1 MLKMFFLVAN
11 PVTSWFNNQIHRF
24 LLWLDQSV
32 YWFAAQCYQLF
43 MKLSTAQIF
52 TDDFFSSFAKRIYAI
67 LGVFMLFYLVYALLN
82 AIVDPDKLTNDKGA
96 GKIAVNLIISLTLL
110 GLLPNIFDL
119 AYRMQNFV
127 LSSNLLGA
135 VILGSDVVDV
145 SDSESVKENNES
157 LIRFGDYASF
167 TVLNS
172 FLNPENVNPTL
183 DNGYNWY
190 GVKEEILED
199 GNWKN
204 LTLLSDAVSNGT
216 SIDGENVVVT
226 YRPLVSTAAGIFLI
240 YILLSFTLDL
250 GVRVVK
256 FAFYELLAPIPIVL
270 RIIPSKKGTF
280 DKWLKQTLSV
290 YFEVFVRVGLMY
302 IAIYFINA
310 ITKNNTLMEMWT
322 ESTSGKLALAIII
335 MGVFAF
341 AKQAPK
347 IISDVLGIETGGL
360 KLGIGDKLKAGG
372 FFGAGALAG
381 IGLAKSGFGHIGG
394 AISGAAG
401 GLYGSLVNGAGLA
414 GLGYGAANGWKN
426 KGLQFNNQRK
436 KFYTEAM
443 HGKGIAGW
451 FGGQAFGDKLLDEQ
465 RNAAKK
471 GYTQS
476 RKNNVSKFEASK
488 LYQNKYQE
496 YIDEQKLSQ
505 QNALRNTENLYN
517 KAKENFDNNKK
528 IIEDYRNNSEYQG
541 LMSTFEN
548 EAVQEA
554 NAKMNELVKQGHY
567 SATPEGRA
575 KYQSD
580 KDSMIKSL
588 QYAKATSELRKMKA
602 LGAISDDAQEYLK
615 AIDEFN
621 SYNNAYKDAENNLKI
636 AKGNV
641 NNVDT
646 DLAREKANEFFA
658 NSDNK
663 SFDPAVEQYQK
674 DLKYI
679 QDRSDEEYVKNQKK
693 TRDFQTQVAAYEEA
707 FKNYNKPGTDKG
719 PSKPNDKK

>member
-1 MLKMFFLVAN
+1 MFFLVAN

-135 VILGSDVVDV
+135 MILGSDVVDV

-183 DNGYNWY
+183 DDGYNWY
-190 GVKEEILED
+190 GIKKEILEE
-199 GNWKN
+199 GKWEN
-204 LTLLSDAVSNGT
+204 LTLLSNAVSNGI
-216 SIDGENVVVT
+216 SIGGENVVLT
-226 YRPLVSTAAGIFLI
+226 YRPIVSTAAGIFLI
-240 YILLSFTLDL
+240 YMLLSFTLDL

-256 FAFYELLAPIPIVL
+256 FAFYQLLAPIPIVL

-310 ITKNNTLMEMWT
+310 ITTNNTLMEMWT
-322 ESTSGKLALAIII
+322 KSTSGKLALAIII
-335 MGVFAF
+335 IGVFAF

-347 IISDVLGIETGGL
+347 IISDVLGIDTGGL

-372 FFGAGALAG
+372 FFGAGAMLGAGATGLVRNGIHGAGNVFNSGRLAANSFHNG
-381 IGLAKSGFGHIGG
+381 EFKNGFKNVGKAVLGVGAGIGSTIAGTTSAMYNAYGSGKKAGNFKDMAKAAGEGAKKSFDNRVKRANYIASNNGMLGSAKAKAIDTIGLAKEWATGTPLNNFLSRVKFKEDFYKEFDEYKTLYENPEYKAMDAQLNHLQALKAQGATVTEDGKDIGVAIDTMKAAMTNKRLA
-394 AISGAAG
+394 AISKNPDAAAYIAYNMAKFAKDNYQLYKSNDVDFDFNGQDINDFILKENKVYHQNGNEWTANELKKLYEDTDVDVVAGFKTSSGMKAQIGA
-401 GLYGSLVNGAGLA
+401 SK
-414 GLGYGAANGWKN
+414 AALKSA
-426 KGLQFNNQRK
+426 KQTPAYK
-436 KFYTEAM
+436 E
-443 HGKGIAGW
+443 
-451 FGGQAFGDKLLDEQ
+451 
-465 RNAAKK
+465 AAKK
-471 GYTQS
+471 EAA
-476 RKNNVSKFEASK
+476 KNK
-488 LYQNKYQE
+488 
-496 YIDEQKLSQ
+496 
-505 QNALRNTENLYN
+505 
-517 KAKENFDNNKK
+517 
-528 IIEDYRNNSEYQG
+528 
-541 LMSTFEN
+541 
-548 EAVQEA
+548 
-554 NAKMNELVKQGHY
+554 
-567 SATPEGRA
+567 
-575 KYQSD
+575 
-580 KDSMIKSL
+580 
-588 QYAKATSELRKMKA
+588 
-602 LGAISDDAQEYLK
+602 
-615 AIDEFN
+615 
-621 SYNNAYKDAENNLKI
+621 
-636 AKGNV
+636 
-641 NNVDT
+641 
-646 DLAREKANEFFA
+646 
-658 NSDNK
+658 
-663 SFDPAVEQYQK
+663 
-674 DLKYI
+674 
-679 QDRSDEEYVKNQKK
+679 
-693 TRDFQTQVAAYEEA
+693 
-707 FKNYNKPGTDKG
+707 
-719 PSKPNDKK
+719 

>member
-190 GVKEEILED
+190 GVKKEILEE
-199 GNWKN
+199 GKWKN
-204 LTLLSDAVSNGT
+204 LPLLSDAVSNGA
-216 SIDGENVVVT
+216 SIGGENIVLT
-226 YRPLVSTAAGIFLI
+226 YRPIVSTAAGIFLI
-240 YILLSFTLDL
+240 YMLLSFTLDL

-256 FAFYELLAPIPIVL
+256 FAFYQLLAPIPIVL

-310 ITKNNTLMEMWT
+310 ITTNNTLMEMWT

-335 MGVFAF
+335 IGVFAF

-347 IISDVLGIETGGL
+347 IISDVLGIDTGGL

-372 FFGAGALAG
+372 FFGAGAVLGAGATGLVRNGIHGAGNVFNSGRLAANSFRNGEFKNGFKNVGKAVFGVGAG
-381 IGLAKSGFGHIGG
+381 IGSTIAGTTSAMYNAYGSGKKAGNFKDMAKAAGEGAKKSFDNRVKRANYIATNNGMLGSAKAKAIDTFGVAKEWATGTPLNSFLSRVKFKEDFYKEFDEYKTLYENPEYNAMDAQLNHLQALKAQGATVTEDGTDIGTAIDTMKAAMTNKRLA
-394 AISGAAG
+394 AISKNPDAAAYIAYNMAKFAKDNYQLYNSDDVDFDFNGQDINDFILKGNKVYHQNGNEWNADELKRLYEDTDVDVTAGFRTSNSMKAQIGA
-401 GLYGSLVNGAGLA
+401 SK
-414 GLGYGAANGWKN
+414 AALKAA
-426 KGLQFNNQRK
+426 KQTPAYK
-436 KFYTEAM
+436 E
-443 HGKGIAGW
+443 
-451 FGGQAFGDKLLDEQ
+451 
-465 RNAAKK
+465 AAKK
-471 GYTQS
+471 
-476 RKNNVSKFEASK
+476 EA
-488 LYQNKYQE
+488 
-496 YIDEQKLSQ
+496 
-505 QNALRNTENLYN
+505 
-517 KAKENFDNNKK
+517 AKK
-528 IIEDYRNNSEYQG
+528 
-541 LMSTFEN
+541 
-548 EAVQEA
+548 
-554 NAKMNELVKQGHY
+554 
-567 SATPEGRA
+567 
-575 KYQSD
+575 
-580 KDSMIKSL
+580 
-588 QYAKATSELRKMKA
+588 
-602 LGAISDDAQEYLK
+602 
-615 AIDEFN
+615 
-621 SYNNAYKDAENNLKI
+621 
-636 AKGNV
+636 
-641 NNVDT
+641 
-646 DLAREKANEFFA
+646 
-658 NSDNK
+658 
-663 SFDPAVEQYQK
+663 
-674 DLKYI
+674 
-679 QDRSDEEYVKNQKK
+679 
-693 TRDFQTQVAAYEEA
+693 
-707 FKNYNKPGTDKG
+707 
-719 PSKPNDKK
+719 

>member
-1 MLKMFFLVAN
+1 MLKMFLIAAN

-381 IGLAKSGFGHIGG
+381 FGAVSGALSGALGG
-394 AISGAAG
+394 AWAAKWNG
-401 GLYGSLVNGAGLA
+401 VGIGAGLA
-414 GLGYGAANGWKN
+414 YGAANGWKN
-426 KGLQFNNQRK
+426 KGNQFNAQRK
-436 KFYTEAM
+436 SLYTGVLG
-443 HGKGIAGW
+443 GKGTPGI
-451 FGGQAFGDKLLDEQ
+451 FGGQARLDKWADST
-465 RNAAKK
+465 KK
-471 GYTQS
+471 GVKDS
-476 RKNNVSKFEASK
+476 RYKKASNYVANYKKSDNYNEKFQTIQAANDLKYNTALGEYNAKHPENVEK
-488 LYQNKYQE
+488 LNALNEEKNKY
-496 YIDEQKLSQ
+496 IS
-505 QNALRNTENLYN
+505 
-517 KAKENFDNNKK
+517 
-528 IIEDYRNNSEYQG
+528 DYRNNE
-541 LMSTFEN
+541 
-548 EAVQEA
+548 
-554 NAKMNELVKQGHY
+554 
-567 SATPEGRA
+567 
-575 KYQSD
+575 
-580 KDSMIKSL
+580 
-588 QYAKATSELRKMKA
+588 MKK
-602 LGAISDDAQEYLK
+602 LSQRM
-615 AIDEFN
+615 IDEKQAFDN
-621 SYNNAYKDAENNLKI
+621 SVATKRAEIYKNPNLTAKQVEEELGKLNNLKFSYSSELQKQI
-636 AKGNV
+636 DDINNQKINTLDFDRQISEIEKADQELNEKLSKAYNDALKD
-641 NNVDT
+641 NVDKNVIKEIGGK
-646 DLAREKANEFFA
+646 LADAQKYVNKHDDDKRIEEYKNDIKGKEQIASLQEALKNFSGQKFDA
-658 NSDNK
+658 NSGVD
-663 SFDPAVEQYQK
+663 
-674 DLKYI
+674 
-679 QDRSDEEYVKNQKK
+679 
-693 TRDFQTQVAAYEEA
+693 
-707 FKNYNKPGTDKG
+707 
-719 PSKPNDKK
+719 KPNDKK

>member
-135 VILGSDVVDV
+135 MILGSDVVDV

-183 DNGYNWY
+183 DDGYNWY
-190 GVKEEILED
+190 GIKKEILEE
-199 GNWKN
+199 GKWEN
-204 LTLLSDAVSNGT
+204 LTLLSNAVSNGI
-216 SIDGENVVVT
+216 SIGGENVVLT
-226 YRPLVSTAAGIFLI
+226 YRPIVSTAAGIFLI

-256 FAFYELLAPIPIVL
+256 FAFYQLLAPIPIVL

-310 ITKNNTLMEMWT
+310 ITTNNTLMEMWT

-335 MGVFAF
+335 IGVFAF

-347 IISDVLGIETGGL
+347 IISDVLGIDTGGL

-372 FFGAGALAG
+372 FFGAGAVLGAGATGLVRNGIHGAGNVFNSGRLAANSFRNGEFKNGFKNVGKAVFGVGAG
-381 IGLAKSGFGHIGG
+381 IGSTIAGATSGMYNAYGSGKKAANFKDMAKAAGEGAKKSFDNRVKRANYIATNNGMLGSAKAKAIDTFGVAKEWATGTPLNSFLSRVKFKEDFYKEFDEYKTLYENPEYNAMDAQLNHLQALKAQGATVTEDGTDIGTAIDTMKAAMTNKRLA
-394 AISGAAG
+394 AISKNPDAAAYIAYNMAKFAKDNYQLYNSDDVDFDFNGQDINDFILKGNKVYHQNGNEWNADELKRLYEDTDVDVTAGFRTSNSMKAQIGA
-401 GLYGSLVNGAGLA
+401 SK
-414 GLGYGAANGWKN
+414 AALKAA
-426 KGLQFNNQRK
+426 KQTPAYK
-436 KFYTEAM
+436 E
-443 HGKGIAGW
+443 
-451 FGGQAFGDKLLDEQ
+451 
-465 RNAAKK
+465 AAKK
-471 GYTQS
+471 
-476 RKNNVSKFEASK
+476 EA
-488 LYQNKYQE
+488 
-496 YIDEQKLSQ
+496 
-505 QNALRNTENLYN
+505 
-517 KAKENFDNNKK
+517 AKK
-528 IIEDYRNNSEYQG
+528 
-541 LMSTFEN
+541 
-548 EAVQEA
+548 
-554 NAKMNELVKQGHY
+554 
-567 SATPEGRA
+567 
-575 KYQSD
+575 
-580 KDSMIKSL
+580 
-588 QYAKATSELRKMKA
+588 
-602 LGAISDDAQEYLK
+602 
-615 AIDEFN
+615 
-621 SYNNAYKDAENNLKI
+621 
-636 AKGNV
+636 
-641 NNVDT
+641 
-646 DLAREKANEFFA
+646 
-658 NSDNK
+658 
-663 SFDPAVEQYQK
+663 
-674 DLKYI
+674 
-679 QDRSDEEYVKNQKK
+679 
-693 TRDFQTQVAAYEEA
+693 
-707 FKNYNKPGTDKG
+707 
-719 PSKPNDKK
+719 

>member
-190 GVKEEILED
+190 GVKEEILEE
-199 GNWKN
+199 GKWKN
-204 LTLLSDAVSNGT
+204 LTLLSDAVSNGA
-216 SIDGENVVVT
+216 SIGGENIVLT
-226 YRPLVSTAAGIFLI
+226 YRPIVSTAAGIFLI
-240 YILLSFTLDL
+240 YMLLSFTLDL

-256 FAFYELLAPIPIVL
+256 FAFYQLLAPIPIVL

-310 ITKNNTLMEMWT
+310 ITTNNTLMEMWT

-335 MGVFAF
+335 IGVFAF

-347 IISDVLGIETGGL
+347 IISDVLGIDTGGL

-372 FFGAGALAG
+372 FFGAGAVLGAGATGLVRNGIHGAGNVFNSGRLAANSFRNGEFKNGFKNVGKAVFGVGAG
-381 IGLAKSGFGHIGG
+381 IGSTIAGTTSAMYNAYGSGKKAGNFKDMAKAAGEGAKKSFDNRVKRANYIATNNGMLGSAKAKAIDTFGVAKEWATGTPLNSFLSRVKFKEDFYKEFDEYKTLYENPEYNAMDAQLNHLQALKAQGATVTEDGTDIGTAIDTMKAAMTNKRLA
-394 AISGAAG
+394 AISKNPDAAAYIAYNMAKFAKDNYQLYNSDDVDFDFNGQDINDFILKGNKVYHQNGNEWNADELKRLYEDTDVDVTAGFRTSNSMKAQIGA
-401 GLYGSLVNGAGLA
+401 SK
-414 GLGYGAANGWKN
+414 AALKAA
-426 KGLQFNNQRK
+426 KQTPAYK
-436 KFYTEAM
+436 E
-443 HGKGIAGW
+443 
-451 FGGQAFGDKLLDEQ
+451 
-465 RNAAKK
+465 AAKK
-471 GYTQS
+471 
-476 RKNNVSKFEASK
+476 EA
-488 LYQNKYQE
+488 
-496 YIDEQKLSQ
+496 
-505 QNALRNTENLYN
+505 
-517 KAKENFDNNKK
+517 AKK
-528 IIEDYRNNSEYQG
+528 
-541 LMSTFEN
+541 
-548 EAVQEA
+548 
-554 NAKMNELVKQGHY
+554 
-567 SATPEGRA
+567 
-575 KYQSD
+575 
-580 KDSMIKSL
+580 
-588 QYAKATSELRKMKA
+588 
-602 LGAISDDAQEYLK
+602 
-615 AIDEFN
+615 
-621 SYNNAYKDAENNLKI
+621 
-636 AKGNV
+636 
-641 NNVDT
+641 
-646 DLAREKANEFFA
+646 
-658 NSDNK
+658 
-663 SFDPAVEQYQK
+663 
-674 DLKYI
+674 
-679 QDRSDEEYVKNQKK
+679 
-693 TRDFQTQVAAYEEA
+693 
-707 FKNYNKPGTDKG
+707 
-719 PSKPNDKK
+719 

>member
-52 TDDFFSSFAKRIYAI
+52 TDDFFSNFAKRIYAI

-190 GVKEEILED
+190 GVKEEILEE
-199 GNWKN
+199 GKWKN
-204 LTLLSDAVSNGT
+204 LTLLSDAVSNGA
-216 SIDGENVVVT
+216 SIDGANVVVT

-256 FAFYELLAPIPIVL
+256 FAFYQLLAPIPIVL

-310 ITKNNTLMEMWT
+310 ITTNNTLMEMWT
-322 ESTSGKLALAIII
+322 ESASGKLALAIII
-335 MGVFAF
+335 IGVFAF

-347 IISDVLGIETGGL
+347 IISDILGIDTGGL

-372 FFGAGALAG
+372 FFGAGAVLGAGATGLVRNGIHGAGNVFNSGRLAANSFRNGEIKNGFKNVGKAFLGAGVG
-381 IGLAKSGFGHIGG
+381 IGSTIAGTTSAMYNAYGSGKKAGNFKDMQKAAGEGAKKSFDNRVKRANYIATNNGMLRSAKAKAIDTFGVAKEWATGTPLNSFLSRVKFKEDFYKEFDEYKTLYENPEYNAMDAQLNHLQALKAQGATVTEDGTDIGTAIDTMKAAMTNKRLA
-394 AISGAAG
+394 AISKNPDAAAYIAYNMAKFAKDNYQLYNSDDVDFDFNGQDINDFVLKGNKVYHQNGNEWNADELKRLYEDTDVDVTAGFRTSNSMKAQIGA
-401 GLYGSLVNGAGLA
+401 SK
-414 GLGYGAANGWKN
+414 AALKAA
-426 KGLQFNNQRK
+426 KQTPAYK
-436 KFYTEAM
+436 E
-443 HGKGIAGW
+443 
-451 FGGQAFGDKLLDEQ
+451 
-465 RNAAKK
+465 AAKK
-471 GYTQS
+471 
-476 RKNNVSKFEASK
+476 EA
-488 LYQNKYQE
+488 
-496 YIDEQKLSQ
+496 
-505 QNALRNTENLYN
+505 
-517 KAKENFDNNKK
+517 AKK
-528 IIEDYRNNSEYQG
+528 
-541 LMSTFEN
+541 
-548 EAVQEA
+548 
-554 NAKMNELVKQGHY
+554 
-567 SATPEGRA
+567 
-575 KYQSD
+575 
-580 KDSMIKSL
+580 
-588 QYAKATSELRKMKA
+588 
-602 LGAISDDAQEYLK
+602 
-615 AIDEFN
+615 
-621 SYNNAYKDAENNLKI
+621 
-636 AKGNV
+636 
-641 NNVDT
+641 
-646 DLAREKANEFFA
+646 
-658 NSDNK
+658 
-663 SFDPAVEQYQK
+663 
-674 DLKYI
+674 
-679 QDRSDEEYVKNQKK
+679 
-693 TRDFQTQVAAYEEA
+693 
-707 FKNYNKPGTDKG
+707 
-719 PSKPNDKK
+719 

>member
-135 VILGSDVVDV
+135 MILGSDVVDV

-183 DNGYNWY
+183 DDGYNWY
-190 GVKEEILED
+190 GIKKEILEE
-199 GNWKN
+199 GKWEN
-204 LTLLSDAVSNGT
+204 LTLLSNAVSNGI
-216 SIDGENVVVT
+216 SIDGENVVLT
-226 YRPLVSTAAGIFLI
+226 YRPIVSTAAGIFLI

-250 GVRVVK
+250 GIRVVK

-310 ITKNNTLMEMWT
+310 ITTNNTLMEMWT
-322 ESTSGKLALAIII
+322 KSTSGKLALAIII
-335 MGVFAF
+335 IGVFAF

-347 IISDVLGIETGGL
+347 IISDVLGIDTGGL

-372 FFGAGALAG
+372 FFGAGAMLGAGATGLVRNGIHGAGNVFNSGRLAANSFRNGEFKNGFKNVGKAVFGVGAG
-381 IGLAKSGFGHIGG
+381 IGSTIAGATSGMYNAYGSGKKAANFKDMAKAAGEGAKKSFDNRVKRANYIATNNGMLGSAKAKAIDTFGVAKEWATGTPLNSFLSRVKFKEDFYKEFDEYKTLYENPEYNAMDAQLNHLQALKAQGATVTEDGTDIGTAIDTMKAAMTNKRLA
-394 AISGAAG
+394 AISKNPDAAAYIAYNMAKFAKDNYQLYNSDDVDFDFNGQDINDFILKGNKVYHQNGNEWNADELKRLYEDTDVDVTAGFRTSNSMKAQIGA
-401 GLYGSLVNGAGLA
+401 SK
-414 GLGYGAANGWKN
+414 AALKAA
-426 KGLQFNNQRK
+426 KQTPAYK
-436 KFYTEAM
+436 E
-443 HGKGIAGW
+443 
-451 FGGQAFGDKLLDEQ
+451 
-465 RNAAKK
+465 AAKK
-471 GYTQS
+471 
-476 RKNNVSKFEASK
+476 EA
-488 LYQNKYQE
+488 
-496 YIDEQKLSQ
+496 
-505 QNALRNTENLYN
+505 
-517 KAKENFDNNKK
+517 AKK
-528 IIEDYRNNSEYQG
+528 
-541 LMSTFEN
+541 
-548 EAVQEA
+548 
-554 NAKMNELVKQGHY
+554 
-567 SATPEGRA
+567 
-575 KYQSD
+575 
-580 KDSMIKSL
+580 
-588 QYAKATSELRKMKA
+588 
-602 LGAISDDAQEYLK
+602 
-615 AIDEFN
+615 
-621 SYNNAYKDAENNLKI
+621 
-636 AKGNV
+636 
-641 NNVDT
+641 
-646 DLAREKANEFFA
+646 
-658 NSDNK
+658 
-663 SFDPAVEQYQK
+663 
-674 DLKYI
+674 
-679 QDRSDEEYVKNQKK
+679 
-693 TRDFQTQVAAYEEA
+693 
-707 FKNYNKPGTDKG
+707 
-719 PSKPNDKK
+719 

>member
-1 MLKMFFLVAN
+1 MFLIAAN

-52 TDDFFSSFAKRIYAI
+52 TDDFFSNFAKRIYAI

-157 LIRFGDYASF
+157 LIRFGDYVSF

-190 GVKEEILED
+190 GVQEEILED
-199 GNWKN
+199 GKWEN
-204 LTLLSDAVSNGT
+204 LTLLSNAVSNGT
-216 SIDGENVVVT
+216 SIDVANVVVT

-256 FAFYELLAPIPIVL
+256 FAFYQLLAPIPIVL

-310 ITKNNTLMEMWT
+310 ITTNNTLMEMWT
-322 ESTSGKLALAIII
+322 KSASGKLALAIII
-335 MGVFAF
+335 IGVFAF

-347 IISDVLGIETGGL
+347 IISDILGIDTGGL

-372 FFGAGALAG
+372 FFGAGAVLGAGATGLVRNGIHGAGNVFNSGRLAANSFRNGEIKNGFKNVGKAFLGAGVG
-381 IGLAKSGFGHIGG
+381 IGSTIAGTTSAMYNAYGSGKKAGNFKDMQKAAGEGAKKSFDNRVKRANYIATNNGMLRSAKAKAIDTFGVAKEWATGTPLNSFLSRVKFKEDFYKEFDEYKTLYENPEYNAMDAQLNHLQALKAQGATVTEDGTDIGTAIDTMKAAMTNKRLA
-394 AISGAAG
+394 AISKNPDAAAYIAYNMAKFAKDNYQLYNSDDVDFDFNGQDINDFVLKGNKVYHQNGNEWNADELKRLYEDTDVDVTAGFRTSNSMKAQIGA
-401 GLYGSLVNGAGLA
+401 SK
-414 GLGYGAANGWKN
+414 AALKAA
-426 KGLQFNNQRK
+426 KQTPAYK
-436 KFYTEAM
+436 E
-443 HGKGIAGW
+443 
-451 FGGQAFGDKLLDEQ
+451 
-465 RNAAKK
+465 AAKK
-471 GYTQS
+471 
-476 RKNNVSKFEASK
+476 EA
-488 LYQNKYQE
+488 
-496 YIDEQKLSQ
+496 
-505 QNALRNTENLYN
+505 
-517 KAKENFDNNKK
+517 AKK
-528 IIEDYRNNSEYQG
+528 
-541 LMSTFEN
+541 
-548 EAVQEA
+548 
-554 NAKMNELVKQGHY
+554 
-567 SATPEGRA
+567 
-575 KYQSD
+575 
-580 KDSMIKSL
+580 
-588 QYAKATSELRKMKA
+588 
-602 LGAISDDAQEYLK
+602 
-615 AIDEFN
+615 
-621 SYNNAYKDAENNLKI
+621 
-636 AKGNV
+636 
-641 NNVDT
+641 
-646 DLAREKANEFFA
+646 
-658 NSDNK
+658 
-663 SFDPAVEQYQK
+663 
-674 DLKYI
+674 
-679 QDRSDEEYVKNQKK
+679 
-693 TRDFQTQVAAYEEA
+693 
-707 FKNYNKPGTDKG
+707 
-719 PSKPNDKK
+719 

>member
-119 AYRMQNFV
+119 AYRLQNFV

-190 GVKEEILED
+190 GVKKEILKE
-199 GNWKN
+199 GKWKN
-204 LTLLSDAVSNGT
+204 LPLLSDAVSNGA
-216 SIDGENVVVT
+216 SIGGENVVLT
-226 YRPLVSTAAGIFLI
+226 YRPIVSTAAGIFLI

-256 FAFYELLAPIPIVL
+256 FAFYQLLAPIPIVL

-310 ITKNNTLMEMWT
+310 ITSNSVVISDWIENGGAQ
-322 ESTSGKLALAIII
+322 GKLALAIII

-347 IISDVLGIETGGL
+347 IISDVLGIDTGGI
-360 KLGIGDKLKAGG
+360 KLGLGEKLKAGG
-372 FFGAGALAG
+372 FFGAGAAVGSL
-381 IGLAKSGFGHIGG
+381 ITSGFNPFAAVRGWKAGNKDGNFQQIGRE
-394 AISGAAG
+394 AILRRKVLQARAEGSTWIGRRVNDVRGYFGYDTTVDSSDRIIERNKYNGLTYNGQPVTKELLETNKGRLKAEYDPIEAKRSSTQTILDKLKTAVERDSYSKKDAAG
-401 GLYGSLVNGAGLA
+401 QVIAQRVSGAGLA
-414 GLGYGAANGWKN
+414 YGDITGKNYSELKKRIDELNDAYRPDAANYTTTKTDAAGRNYKELNKEAYQADFKLHQETMSKYYAKLNDVKDAMMNDLYQGILKN
-426 KGLQFNNQRK
+426 TPGHVNDADVFNAIELSKQNHDSLSADLEMLKRTRN
-436 KFYTEAM
+436 TERDAANELNRE
-443 HGKGIAGW
+443 IARIEAVEK
-451 FGGQAFGDKLLDEQ
+451 QAEANV
-465 RNAAKK
+465 NAAKREH
-471 GYTQS
+471 Y
-476 RKNNVSKFEASK
+476 
-488 LYQNKYQE
+488 YQ
-496 YIDEQKLSQ
+496 SQ
-505 QNALRNTENLYN
+505 QAD
-517 KAKENFDNNKK
+517 K
-528 IIEDYRNNSEYQG
+528 NS
-541 LMSTFEN
+541 
-548 EAVQEA
+548 
-554 NAKMNELVKQGHY
+554 
-567 SATPEGRA
+567 
-575 KYQSD
+575 
-580 KDSMIKSL
+580 
-588 QYAKATSELRKMKA
+588 
-602 LGAISDDAQEYLK
+602 
-615 AIDEFN
+615 
-621 SYNNAYKDAENNLKI
+621 
-636 AKGNV
+636 
-641 NNVDT
+641 
-646 DLAREKANEFFA
+646 
-658 NSDNK
+658 
-663 SFDPAVEQYQK
+663 
-674 DLKYI
+674 
-679 QDRSDEEYVKNQKK
+679 RSK
-693 TRDFQTQVAAYEEA
+693 
-707 FKNYNKPGTDKG
+707 
-719 PSKPNDKK
+719 

>member
-190 GVKEEILED
+190 GVKKEILEE
-199 GNWKN
+199 GKWKN
-204 LTLLSDAVSNGT
+204 LPLLSDAVSNGA
-216 SIDGENVVVT
+216 SIGGENIVLT
-226 YRPLVSTAAGIFLI
+226 YRPIVSTAAGIFLI

-256 FAFYELLAPIPIVL
+256 FAFYQLLAPIPIVL
-270 RIIPSKKGTF
+270 RIIPSKKGIF

-310 ITKNNTLMEMWT
+310 ITTNNTLMEMWT
-322 ESTSGKLALAIII
+322 ESTSGKLALTIII

-341 AKQAPK
+341 AKNAPD
-347 IISDVLGIETGGL
+347 IISDVFGIKTGGL
-360 KLGIGDKLKAGG
+360 KLGIGDRLKAGG

-381 IGLAKSGFGHIGG
+381 IGLAKSGLGHVGG

-401 GLYGSLVNGAGLA
+401 GAWAARVNHGDIVSGLA
-414 GLGYGAANGWKN
+414 YGATNGWKS
-426 KGLQFNNQRK
+426 KGMQFNSQRSK
-436 KFYTEAM
+436 YYGDIM
-443 HGKGIAGW
+443 HGTGRAGW
-451 FGGQAFGDKLLDEQ
+451 FGGQAFTDKLNDDN
-465 RNAAKK
+465 RTNAEKK
-471 GYTQS
+471 YTQTVE
-476 RKNNVSKFEASK
+476 RKADKFRESD
-488 LYQNKYQE
+488 LYQNYAKNIIRKAQDNYDALKTNLDSKNSFRENYQKSSE
-496 YIDEQKLSQ
+496 YKGIMSRFENESKDEARKKIMEDFRNGAYNNLNAIERRTRMAEDEKKLTESLQHAKTYAELKRLVNMGASSADAMRYISNVESLNTDNQTVKSAYDELELLKKDRTIEGSALAQAEEFFTDSANKNLSEDVKQFQKDLDYVAQ
-505 QNALRNTENLYN
+505 RNTEADVK
-517 KAKENFDNNKK
+517 KAKKTKEF
-528 IIEDYRNNSEYQG
+528 Q
-541 LMSTFEN
+541 
-548 EAVQEA
+548 VQA
-554 NAKMNELVKQGHY
+554 
-567 SATPEGRA
+567 
-575 KYQSD
+575 
-580 KDSMIKSL
+580 
-588 QYAKATSELRKMKA
+588 
-602 LGAISDDAQEYLK
+602 
-615 AIDEFN
+615 
-621 SYNNAYKDAENNLKI
+621 
-636 AKGNV
+636 
-641 NNVDT
+641 
-646 DLAREKANEFFA
+646 
-658 NSDNK
+658 
-663 SFDPAVEQYQK
+663 
-674 DLKYI
+674 
-679 QDRSDEEYVKNQKK
+679 
-693 TRDFQTQVAAYEEA
+693 AAYEA
-707 FKNYNKPGTDKG
+707 ALKNINNPNSSKGTAKPG
-719 PSKPNDKK
+719 DKK

>member
-1 MLKMFFLVAN
+1 MFLIAAN

-381 IGLAKSGFGHIGG
+381 FGAVSGALSGALGG
-394 AISGAAG
+394 AWAAKWNG
-401 GLYGSLVNGAGLA
+401 VGIGAGLA
-414 GLGYGAANGWKN
+414 YGAANGWKN
-426 KGLQFNNQRK
+426 KGNQFNAQRK
-436 KFYTEAM
+436 SLYTGVLG
-443 HGKGIAGW
+443 GKGTPGI
-451 FGGQAFGDKLLDEQ
+451 FGGQARLDKWADST
-465 RNAAKK
+465 KK
-471 GYTQS
+471 GVKDS
-476 RKNNVSKFEASK
+476 RYKKASNYVANYKKSDNYNEKFQTIQAANNLKYNTALGEYNAKHPENVEK
-488 LYQNKYQE
+488 LNALNEEKNKY
-496 YIDEQKLSQ
+496 IS
-505 QNALRNTENLYN
+505 
-517 KAKENFDNNKK
+517 
-528 IIEDYRNNSEYQG
+528 DYRNNE
-541 LMSTFEN
+541 
-548 EAVQEA
+548 
-554 NAKMNELVKQGHY
+554 
-567 SATPEGRA
+567 
-575 KYQSD
+575 
-580 KDSMIKSL
+580 
-588 QYAKATSELRKMKA
+588 MKK
-602 LGAISDDAQEYLK
+602 LSQRM
-615 AIDEFN
+615 IDEKQAFDN
-621 SYNNAYKDAENNLKI
+621 SVATKRAEIYKNPNLTAKQVEEELGKLNNLKFSYSSELQKQI
-636 AKGNV
+636 DDINNQKINTLDFDRQISEIEKADQELNEKLSKAYNDALKD
-641 NNVDT
+641 NVDKNVIKEIGGK
-646 DLAREKANEFFA
+646 LADAQKYVNKHDDDKRIEEYKNDIKGKEQIASLQEALKNFSGQKFDA
-658 NSDNK
+658 NSGVD
-663 SFDPAVEQYQK
+663 
-674 DLKYI
+674 
-679 QDRSDEEYVKNQKK
+679 
-693 TRDFQTQVAAYEEA
+693 
-707 FKNYNKPGTDKG
+707 
-719 PSKPNDKK
+719 KPNGKK

>member
-190 GVKEEILED
+190 GVKKEILEE
-199 GNWKN
+199 GKWKN
-204 LTLLSDAVSNGT
+204 LPLLSDAVSNGA
-216 SIDGENVVVT
+216 SISGENVVLT

-256 FAFYELLAPIPIVL
+256 FAFYQLLAPIPIVL

-310 ITKNNTLMEMWT
+310 ITTNNTLMEMWT

-335 MGVFAF
+335 IGVFAF

-347 IISDVLGIETGGL
+347 IISDVLGIDTGGL

-372 FFGAGALAG
+372 FFGAGAVLGAGATGLVRNGIHGAGNVFNSGRLAANSFRNGEFKNGFKNVGKAVFGVGAG
-381 IGLAKSGFGHIGG
+381 IGSTIAGATSGMYNAYGSAKKAGSFKDMTKAAGEGAKKSFDNRVKRANYIATNNGILGSAKAKAIDTFGVAKEWATGTPLNSFLSRVKFKEDFYKEFDEYKTLYENPEYNAMDAQLNHLQALKAQGATVTEDGTDIGTAIDTMKAAMTNKRLA
-394 AISGAAG
+394 AISKNPDAAAYIAYNMAKFAKDNYQLYNSDDVDFDFNGQDINDFILKGNKVYHQNGNEWNADELKRLYEDTDVDVTAGFRTSNSMKAQIGA
-401 GLYGSLVNGAGLA
+401 SK
-414 GLGYGAANGWKN
+414 AALKAA
-426 KGLQFNNQRK
+426 KQTPAYK
-436 KFYTEAM
+436 E
-443 HGKGIAGW
+443 
-451 FGGQAFGDKLLDEQ
+451 
-465 RNAAKK
+465 AAKK
-471 GYTQS
+471 
-476 RKNNVSKFEASK
+476 EA
-488 LYQNKYQE
+488 
-496 YIDEQKLSQ
+496 
-505 QNALRNTENLYN
+505 
-517 KAKENFDNNKK
+517 AKK
-528 IIEDYRNNSEYQG
+528 
-541 LMSTFEN
+541 
-548 EAVQEA
+548 
-554 NAKMNELVKQGHY
+554 
-567 SATPEGRA
+567 
-575 KYQSD
+575 
-580 KDSMIKSL
+580 
-588 QYAKATSELRKMKA
+588 
-602 LGAISDDAQEYLK
+602 
-615 AIDEFN
+615 
-621 SYNNAYKDAENNLKI
+621 
-636 AKGNV
+636 
-641 NNVDT
+641 
-646 DLAREKANEFFA
+646 
-658 NSDNK
+658 
-663 SFDPAVEQYQK
+663 
-674 DLKYI
+674 
-679 QDRSDEEYVKNQKK
+679 
-693 TRDFQTQVAAYEEA
+693 
-707 FKNYNKPGTDKG
+707 
-719 PSKPNDKK
+719 

>member
-1 MLKMFFLVAN
+1 MLKMFLIAAN

-381 IGLAKSGFGHIGG
+381 FGAVSGALGG
-394 AISGAAG
+394 AWAAKWNG
-401 GLYGSLVNGAGLA
+401 VGIGAGLA
-414 GLGYGAANGWKN
+414 YGAANGWKN
-426 KGLQFNNQRK
+426 KGNQFNAQRK
-436 KFYTEAM
+436 SLYTGVLG
-443 HGKGIAGW
+443 GKGTPGI
-451 FGGQAFGDKLLDEQ
+451 FGGQARLDKWADST
-465 RNAAKK
+465 KK
-471 GYTQS
+471 GVKDS
-476 RKNNVSKFEASK
+476 RYKKASNYVANYKKSDNYNEKFQTIQAANNLKYNTALGEYNAKHPENVEK
-488 LYQNKYQE
+488 LNALNEEKNKY
-496 YIDEQKLSQ
+496 IS
-505 QNALRNTENLYN
+505 
-517 KAKENFDNNKK
+517 
-528 IIEDYRNNSEYQG
+528 DYRNNE
-541 LMSTFEN
+541 
-548 EAVQEA
+548 
-554 NAKMNELVKQGHY
+554 
-567 SATPEGRA
+567 
-575 KYQSD
+575 
-580 KDSMIKSL
+580 
-588 QYAKATSELRKMKA
+588 MKK
-602 LGAISDDAQEYLK
+602 LSQRM
-615 AIDEFN
+615 IDEKQAFDN
-621 SYNNAYKDAENNLKI
+621 SVATKRAEIYKNPNLTAKQVEEELGKLNNLKFSYSSELQKQI
-636 AKGNV
+636 DDINNQKINTLDFDRQISEIEKADQELNEKLSKAYNDALKD
-641 NNVDT
+641 NVDKKVIKEIGGK
-646 DLAREKANEFFA
+646 LADAQKYVNKHDDDKRIEEYKNDIKGKEQIASLQEALKNFSGQKFDA
-658 NSDNK
+658 NSGVD
-663 SFDPAVEQYQK
+663 
-674 DLKYI
+674 
-679 QDRSDEEYVKNQKK
+679 
-693 TRDFQTQVAAYEEA
+693 
-707 FKNYNKPGTDKG
+707 
-719 PSKPNDKK
+719 KPNDKK

>member
-135 VILGSDVVDV
+135 MILGSDVVDV

-183 DNGYNWY
+183 DDGYNWY
-190 GVKEEILED
+190 GIKKEILEE
-199 GNWKN
+199 GKWEN
-204 LTLLSDAVSNGT
+204 LTLLSNAVSNGI
-216 SIDGENVVVT
+216 SIGGENVVLT
-226 YRPLVSTAAGIFLI
+226 YRPIVSTAAGIFLI
-240 YILLSFTLDL
+240 YMLLSFTLDL

-310 ITKNNTLMEMWT
+310 ITTNNTLMEMWT
-322 ESTSGKLALAIII
+322 KSTSGKLALAIII
-335 MGVFAF
+335 IGVFAF

-347 IISDVLGIETGGL
+347 IISDVLGIDTGGL

-372 FFGAGALAG
+372 FFGAGAMLGAGATGLVRNGIHGAGNVFNSGRLAFSNLKNREFKSSLKNAGKALLGVGTG
-381 IGLAKSGFGHIGG
+381 IGSTIAGATSGMYNAYGSAKKAGSFKDMTKAAGEGAKKSFDNRVKRANYIATNNGILGSAKAKAIDTFGVAKEWATGTPLNSFLSRVKFKEDFYKEFDEYKTLYENPEYNAMDAQLNHLQALKAQGATVTEDGTDIGTAIDTMKAAMTNKRLA
-394 AISGAAG
+394 AISKNPDAAAYIAYNMAKFAKDNYQLYNSDDVDFDFNGQDINDFILKGNKVYHQNGNEWNADELKRLYEDTDVDVTAGFRTSNSMKAQIGA
-401 GLYGSLVNGAGLA
+401 SK
-414 GLGYGAANGWKN
+414 AALKAA
-426 KGLQFNNQRK
+426 KQTPAYK
-436 KFYTEAM
+436 E
-443 HGKGIAGW
+443 
-451 FGGQAFGDKLLDEQ
+451 
-465 RNAAKK
+465 AAKK
-471 GYTQS
+471 
-476 RKNNVSKFEASK
+476 EA
-488 LYQNKYQE
+488 
-496 YIDEQKLSQ
+496 
-505 QNALRNTENLYN
+505 
-517 KAKENFDNNKK
+517 AKK
-528 IIEDYRNNSEYQG
+528 
-541 LMSTFEN
+541 
-548 EAVQEA
+548 
-554 NAKMNELVKQGHY
+554 
-567 SATPEGRA
+567 
-575 KYQSD
+575 
-580 KDSMIKSL
+580 
-588 QYAKATSELRKMKA
+588 
-602 LGAISDDAQEYLK
+602 
-615 AIDEFN
+615 
-621 SYNNAYKDAENNLKI
+621 
-636 AKGNV
+636 
-641 NNVDT
+641 
-646 DLAREKANEFFA
+646 
-658 NSDNK
+658 
-663 SFDPAVEQYQK
+663 
-674 DLKYI
+674 
-679 QDRSDEEYVKNQKK
+679 
-693 TRDFQTQVAAYEEA
+693 
-707 FKNYNKPGTDKG
+707 
-719 PSKPNDKK
+719 

>member
-1 MLKMFFLVAN
+1 MLKMFLIAAN

-381 IGLAKSGFGHIGG
+381 FGAVSGALSGALGG
-394 AISGAAG
+394 AWAAKWNG
-401 GLYGSLVNGAGLA
+401 VGIGAGLA
-414 GLGYGAANGWKN
+414 YGAANGWKN
-426 KGLQFNNQRK
+426 KGNQFNAQRK
-436 KFYTEAM
+436 SLYTGVLG
-443 HGKGIAGW
+443 GKGTPGI
-451 FGGQAFGDKLLDEQ
+451 FGGQARLDKWADST
-465 RNAAKK
+465 KK
-471 GYTQS
+471 GVKDS
-476 RKNNVSKFEASK
+476 RYKKASNYVANYKKSDNYNEKFQTIQAANNLKYNTALGEYNAKHPENVEK
-488 LYQNKYQE
+488 LNALNEEKNKY
-496 YIDEQKLSQ
+496 IS
-505 QNALRNTENLYN
+505 
-517 KAKENFDNNKK
+517 
-528 IIEDYRNNSEYQG
+528 DYRNNE
-541 LMSTFEN
+541 
-548 EAVQEA
+548 
-554 NAKMNELVKQGHY
+554 
-567 SATPEGRA
+567 
-575 KYQSD
+575 
-580 KDSMIKSL
+580 
-588 QYAKATSELRKMKA
+588 MKK
-602 LGAISDDAQEYLK
+602 LSQRM
-615 AIDEFN
+615 IDEKQAFDN
-621 SYNNAYKDAENNLKI
+621 SVATKRAEIYKNPNLTAKQVEEELGKLNNLKFSYSSELQKQI
-636 AKGNV
+636 DDINNQKINTLDFDRQISEIEKADQELNEKLSKAYNDALKD
-641 NNVDT
+641 NVDKNVIKEIGGK
-646 DLAREKANEFFA
+646 LADAQKYVNKHDDDKRIEEYKNDIKGKEQIASLQEALKNFSGQKFDA
-658 NSDNK
+658 NSGVD
-663 SFDPAVEQYQK
+663 
-674 DLKYI
+674 
-679 QDRSDEEYVKNQKK
+679 
-693 TRDFQTQVAAYEEA
+693 
-707 FKNYNKPGTDKG
+707 
-719 PSKPNDKK
+719 KPNGKK

>member
-190 GVKEEILED
+190 GVKKEILEE
-199 GNWKN
+199 GKWKN
-204 LTLLSDAVSNGT
+204 LPLLSDAVSNGA
-216 SIDGENVVVT
+216 SIGGENVVLT
-226 YRPLVSTAAGIFLI
+226 YRPIVSTAAGIFLI

-256 FAFYELLAPIPIVL
+256 FAFYQLLAPIPIVL

-310 ITKNNTLMEMWT
+310 ITTNNTLMEMWT
-322 ESTSGKLALAIII
+322 KSTSGKLALAIII
-335 MGVFAF
+335 IGVFAF

-347 IISDVLGIETGGL
+347 IISDVLGIDTGGL

-372 FFGAGALAG
+372 FFGAGAVLGAGATGLVRNGIHGVGNVFNSGRLAANSFRNGEIKNGFKNVGKAVFGVGAG
-381 IGLAKSGFGHIGG
+381 IGSTIAGTTSAMYNAYGSGKKAGNFKDMQKAAGEGAKKSFDNRVKRANYIATNNGLRGSAKAKAIDTFGVAKEWATGTPLNSFLSRVKFKEDFYKEFDEYKTLYENPEYNAMDAQLNHLQALKAQGATVTEDGTDIGTAIDTMKAAMTNKRLA
-394 AISGAAG
+394 AISKNPDAAAYIAYNMAKFAKDNYQ
-401 GLYGSLVNGAGLA
+401 LYNSDDVDFDFNGQDINDFVLKGNKVYHQNGNEWNADELKRLYEDTDVDVPAGFRTSNSMKA
-414 GLGYGAANGWKN
+414 QIAASKAAL
-426 KGLQFNNQRK
+426 KSAKQTPAYK
-436 KFYTEAM
+436 E
-443 HGKGIAGW
+443 
-451 FGGQAFGDKLLDEQ
+451 
-465 RNAAKK
+465 AAKK
-471 GYTQS
+471 
-476 RKNNVSKFEASK
+476 EA
-488 LYQNKYQE
+488 
-496 YIDEQKLSQ
+496 
-505 QNALRNTENLYN
+505 
-517 KAKENFDNNKK
+517 AKK
-528 IIEDYRNNSEYQG
+528 
-541 LMSTFEN
+541 
-548 EAVQEA
+548 
-554 NAKMNELVKQGHY
+554 
-567 SATPEGRA
+567 
-575 KYQSD
+575 
-580 KDSMIKSL
+580 
-588 QYAKATSELRKMKA
+588 
-602 LGAISDDAQEYLK
+602 
-615 AIDEFN
+615 
-621 SYNNAYKDAENNLKI
+621 
-636 AKGNV
+636 
-641 NNVDT
+641 
-646 DLAREKANEFFA
+646 
-658 NSDNK
+658 
-663 SFDPAVEQYQK
+663 
-674 DLKYI
+674 
-679 QDRSDEEYVKNQKK
+679 
-693 TRDFQTQVAAYEEA
+693 
-707 FKNYNKPGTDKG
+707 
-719 PSKPNDKK
+719 

>member
-190 GVKEEILED
+190 GVKKEILEE
-199 GNWKN
+199 GKWKN
-204 LTLLSDAVSNGT
+204 LPLLSDAVSNGA

-381 IGLAKSGFGHIGG
+381 FGAVSGALGG
-394 AISGAAG
+394 AWAAKWNG
-401 GLYGSLVNGAGLA
+401 VGIGAGLA
-414 GLGYGAANGWKN
+414 YGAANGWKN
-426 KGLQFNNQRK
+426 KGNQFNAQRK
-436 KFYTEAM
+436 SLYTGVLG
-443 HGKGIAGW
+443 GKGTPGI
-451 FGGQAFGDKLLDEQ
+451 FGGQARLDKWADST
-465 RNAAKK
+465 KK
-471 GYTQS
+471 GVKDS
-476 RKNNVSKFEASK
+476 RYKKASNYVANYKKSDNYNEKFQTIQAANNLKYNTALGEYNAKHPENVEK
-488 LYQNKYQE
+488 LNALNEEKNKY
-496 YIDEQKLSQ
+496 IS
-505 QNALRNTENLYN
+505 
-517 KAKENFDNNKK
+517 
-528 IIEDYRNNSEYQG
+528 DYRNNE
-541 LMSTFEN
+541 
-548 EAVQEA
+548 
-554 NAKMNELVKQGHY
+554 
-567 SATPEGRA
+567 
-575 KYQSD
+575 
-580 KDSMIKSL
+580 
-588 QYAKATSELRKMKA
+588 MKK
-602 LGAISDDAQEYLK
+602 LSQRM
-615 AIDEFN
+615 IDEKQAFDN
-621 SYNNAYKDAENNLKI
+621 SVATKRAEIYKNPNLTAKQVEEELGKLNNLKFSYSSELQKQI
-636 AKGNV
+636 DDINNQKINTLDFDRQISEIEKADQELNEKLSKAYNDALKD
-641 NNVDT
+641 NVDKKVIKEIGGK
-646 DLAREKANEFFA
+646 LADAQKYVNKHDDDKRIEEYKNDIKGKEQIASLQEALKNFSGQKFDA
-658 NSDNK
+658 NSGVD
-663 SFDPAVEQYQK
+663 
-674 DLKYI
+674 
-679 QDRSDEEYVKNQKK
+679 
-693 TRDFQTQVAAYEEA
+693 
-707 FKNYNKPGTDKG
+707 
-719 PSKPNDKK
+719 KPNDKK

>member
-1 MLKMFFLVAN
+1 MLKMFLIAAN

-82 AIVDPDKLTNDKGA
+82 AIVDPDKLTNDKGV

-135 VILGSDVVDV
+135 VILGSDVVDI

-290 YFEVFVRVGLMY
+290 YFEVFVRVAIMY

-310 ITKNNTLMEMWT
+310 ITSNSVIVSDWLENGGAQ
-322 ESTSGKLALAIII
+322 GKLALAIII

-372 FFGAGALAG
+372 FFGAGAAV
-381 IGLAKSGFGHIGG
+381 
-394 AISGAAG
+394 
-401 GLYGSLVNGAGLA
+401 GSLVTSRFNPFAAVRGWKAGNKDGNFQQIGKEAILRRQVLKARAEGSTWFGRRVNDIRGYFGYDTTVDASDRMIERNKYNGLMYNGQPVTKELLETNKGRLKAEYDPIEAKRSSTQAILDKLKTAVERSSYAKKDAAGNIINQSVSGQGLDYGDVTGKNYSELKKRIDELNEAYQPDASNYTVTSTDAA
-414 GLGYGAANGWKN
+414 GRTYRSVDTAAYQAAFRQHQDIMAKYYDELDKTKNDIMNDLYTGILNNTPGHVNDSDVYNAIELSKQNHDVLSADLSSLKSTRNAERDAANDLNREITRIESVEK
-426 KGLQFNNQRK
+426 QA
-436 KFYTEAM
+436 EANV
-443 HGKGIAGW
+443 
-451 FGGQAFGDKLLDEQ
+451 
-465 RNAAKK
+465 NAAKLEH
-471 GYTQS
+471 Y
-476 RKNNVSKFEASK
+476 
-488 LYQNKYQE
+488 YQ
-496 YIDEQKLSQ
+496 SQ
-505 QNALRNTENLYN
+505 QAD
-517 KAKENFDNNKK
+517 K
-528 IIEDYRNNSEYQG
+528 NS
-541 LMSTFEN
+541 
-548 EAVQEA
+548 
-554 NAKMNELVKQGHY
+554 
-567 SATPEGRA
+567 
-575 KYQSD
+575 
-580 KDSMIKSL
+580 
-588 QYAKATSELRKMKA
+588 
-602 LGAISDDAQEYLK
+602 
-615 AIDEFN
+615 
-621 SYNNAYKDAENNLKI
+621 
-636 AKGNV
+636 
-641 NNVDT
+641 
-646 DLAREKANEFFA
+646 
-658 NSDNK
+658 
-663 SFDPAVEQYQK
+663 
-674 DLKYI
+674 
-679 QDRSDEEYVKNQKK
+679 RSK
-693 TRDFQTQVAAYEEA
+693 
-707 FKNYNKPGTDKG
+707 
-719 PSKPNDKK
+719 

>member
-1 MLKMFFLVAN
+1 MLKMFLIAAN

-32 YWFAAQCYQLF
+32 YWLAAQCYQLF

-372 FFGAGALAG
+372 FFGAGALLGAG
-381 IGLAKSGFGHIGG
+381 VTGFVRNGIHGAGNAFNSGRLALSNFHNKEFKNGFKNVGKAFLGAGVGISSTIAGATSGMYNAYGSAKKAGSFKDMTKAAGEGAQVSLNNREKRASYVAAHGGLSGTAASHLMG
-394 AISGAAG
+394 ALNGVQEWAGFTPDLSGLKRSQDLISGVSDSRKAVMDRAKFIRDTIENG
-401 GLYGSLVNGAGLA
+401 KRRVSFEYKDINGAKHGYSNLEIGYLRQYYEHLKSTGASAEDLRNMELLLKSAEKQANIDIINGLDEDGTTFKTSA
-414 GLGYGAANGWKN
+414 AYDGDLKAQLNKLATSINAANNELTQNVKN
-426 KGLQFNNQRK
+426 ETAKLDKAFDFLSDNPNADFANLATSGVNVYDELVESINKPMNEAKNSINQK
-436 KFYTEAM
+436 INTY
-443 HGKGIAGW
+443 
-451 FGGQAFGDKLLDEQ
+451 
-465 RNAAKK
+465 
-471 GYTQS
+471 Y
-476 RKNNVSKFEASK
+476 
-488 LYQNKYQE
+488 
-496 YIDEQKLSQ
+496 EQK
-505 QNALRNTENLYN
+505 
-517 KAKENFDNNKK
+517 
-528 IIEDYRNNSEYQG
+528 
-541 LMSTFEN
+541 
-548 EAVQEA
+548 
-554 NAKMNELVKQGHY
+554 
-567 SATPEGRA
+567 
-575 KYQSD
+575 
-580 KDSMIKSL
+580 
-588 QYAKATSELRKMKA
+588 
-602 LGAISDDAQEYLK
+602 
-615 AIDEFN
+615 
-621 SYNNAYKDAENNLKI
+621 
-636 AKGNV
+636 
-641 NNVDT
+641 
-646 DLAREKANEFFA
+646 
-658 NSDNK
+658 
-663 SFDPAVEQYQK
+663 
-674 DLKYI
+674 
-679 QDRSDEEYVKNQKK
+679 
-693 TRDFQTQVAAYEEA
+693 
-707 FKNYNKPGTDKG
+707 
-719 PSKPNDKK
+719 NDKK

>member
-190 GVKEEILED
+190 GVKEEILEE
-199 GNWKN
+199 GKWKN
-204 LTLLSDAVSNGT
+204 LTLLSDAVSNGA

-240 YILLSFTLDL
+240 YILLYFTLDL

-310 ITKNNTLMEMWT
+310 ITTNNTLMEMWT
-322 ESTSGKLALAIII
+322 KSTSGKLALAIII
-335 MGVFAF
+335 IGVFAF

-347 IISDVLGIETGGL
+347 IISDVLGIDTGGL

-372 FFGAGALAG
+372 FFGAGAVLGAGATGLVRNGIHGAGNVFNSGRLAANSFRNGEFKNGFKNVGKAVFGVGAG
-381 IGLAKSGFGHIGG
+381 IGSTIAGATSGMYNAYGSGKKAANFKDMAKAAGEGAKKSFDNRVKRANYIATNNGMLGSAKAKAIDTFGVAKEWATGTPLNSFLSRVKFKEDFYKEFDEYKTLYENPEYNAMDAQLNHLQALKAQGATVTEDGTAIGTAIDTMKAAMTNKRLA
-394 AISGAAG
+394 AISKNPDAAAYIAYNMAKFAKDNYQLYNSDDVDFDFNGQDINDFILKGNKVYHQNGNEWNADELKRLYEDTDVDVTAGFRTSNSMKAQIGA
-401 GLYGSLVNGAGLA
+401 SK
-414 GLGYGAANGWKN
+414 AALKAA
-426 KGLQFNNQRK
+426 KQTPAYK
-436 KFYTEAM
+436 E
-443 HGKGIAGW
+443 
-451 FGGQAFGDKLLDEQ
+451 
-465 RNAAKK
+465 AAKK
-471 GYTQS
+471 
-476 RKNNVSKFEASK
+476 EA
-488 LYQNKYQE
+488 
-496 YIDEQKLSQ
+496 
-505 QNALRNTENLYN
+505 
-517 KAKENFDNNKK
+517 AKK
-528 IIEDYRNNSEYQG
+528 
-541 LMSTFEN
+541 
-548 EAVQEA
+548 
-554 NAKMNELVKQGHY
+554 
-567 SATPEGRA
+567 
-575 KYQSD
+575 
-580 KDSMIKSL
+580 
-588 QYAKATSELRKMKA
+588 
-602 LGAISDDAQEYLK
+602 
-615 AIDEFN
+615 
-621 SYNNAYKDAENNLKI
+621 
-636 AKGNV
+636 
-641 NNVDT
+641 
-646 DLAREKANEFFA
+646 
-658 NSDNK
+658 
-663 SFDPAVEQYQK
+663 
-674 DLKYI
+674 
-679 QDRSDEEYVKNQKK
+679 
-693 TRDFQTQVAAYEEA
+693 
-707 FKNYNKPGTDKG
+707 
-719 PSKPNDKK
+719 

>member
-135 VILGSDVVDV
+135 MILGSDVVDV

-183 DNGYNWY
+183 DDGYNWY
-190 GVKEEILED
+190 GIKKEILEE
-199 GNWKN
+199 GKWEN
-204 LTLLSDAVSNGT
+204 LTLLSNAVSNGI
-216 SIDGENVVVT
+216 SIGGENVVLT
-226 YRPLVSTAAGIFLI
+226 YRPIVSTAAGIFLI
-240 YILLSFTLDL
+240 YMLLSFTLDL

-256 FAFYELLAPIPIVL
+256 FAFYQLLAPIPIVL

-310 ITKNNTLMEMWT
+310 ITTNNTLMEMWT
-322 ESTSGKLALAIII
+322 KSTSGKLALAIII
-335 MGVFAF
+335 IGVFAF

-347 IISDVLGIETGGL
+347 IISDVLGIDTGGL

-372 FFGAGALAG
+372 FFGAGAMLGAGATGLVRNGIHGAGNVFNSGRLAANSFHNGEFKNGFKNVGKAVLGVGAG
-381 IGLAKSGFGHIGG
+381 IGSTIAGTTSAMYNAYGSGKKAGNFKDMAKAAGEGAKKSFDNRVKRANYIATNNGILGSAKAKAIDTFGVAKEWATGTPLNSFLSRVKFKEDFYKEFDEYKTLYENPEYNAMDAQLNHLQALKAQGATVTEDGTDIGTAIDTMKAAMTNKRLA
-394 AISGAAG
+394 AISKNPDAAAYIAYNMAKFAKDNYQLYNSDDVDFDFNGQDINDFILKGNKVYHQNGNEWNADELKRLYEDTDVDVTAGFRTSNSMKAQIGA
-401 GLYGSLVNGAGLA
+401 SK
-414 GLGYGAANGWKN
+414 AALKAA
-426 KGLQFNNQRK
+426 KQTPAYK
-436 KFYTEAM
+436 E
-443 HGKGIAGW
+443 
-451 FGGQAFGDKLLDEQ
+451 
-465 RNAAKK
+465 AAKK
-471 GYTQS
+471 
-476 RKNNVSKFEASK
+476 EA
-488 LYQNKYQE
+488 
-496 YIDEQKLSQ
+496 
-505 QNALRNTENLYN
+505 
-517 KAKENFDNNKK
+517 AKK
-528 IIEDYRNNSEYQG
+528 
-541 LMSTFEN
+541 
-548 EAVQEA
+548 
-554 NAKMNELVKQGHY
+554 
-567 SATPEGRA
+567 
-575 KYQSD
+575 
-580 KDSMIKSL
+580 
-588 QYAKATSELRKMKA
+588 
-602 LGAISDDAQEYLK
+602 
-615 AIDEFN
+615 
-621 SYNNAYKDAENNLKI
+621 
-636 AKGNV
+636 
-641 NNVDT
+641 
-646 DLAREKANEFFA
+646 
-658 NSDNK
+658 
-663 SFDPAVEQYQK
+663 
-674 DLKYI
+674 
-679 QDRSDEEYVKNQKK
+679 
-693 TRDFQTQVAAYEEA
+693 
-707 FKNYNKPGTDKG
+707 
-719 PSKPNDKK
+719 

>member
-135 VILGSDVVDV
+135 MILGSDVVDV

-183 DNGYNWY
+183 DDGYNWY
-190 GVKEEILED
+190 GIKKEILEE
-199 GNWKN
+199 GKWEN
-204 LTLLSDAVSNGT
+204 LTLLSNAVSNGI
-216 SIDGENVVVT
+216 SIGGENVVLT

-240 YILLSFTLDL
+240 YMLLSFTLDL

-310 ITKNNTLMEMWT
+310 ITTNNTLMEMWT
-322 ESTSGKLALAIII
+322 KSTSGKLALAIII
-335 MGVFAF
+335 IGVFAF

-347 IISDVLGIETGGL
+347 IISDVLGIDTGGL

-372 FFGAGALAG
+372 FFGAGAVLGAGATGLVRNGIHGAGNVFNSGRLAANSFRNGEFKNGFKNVGKAVFGVGAG
-381 IGLAKSGFGHIGG
+381 IGSTIAGATSGMYNAYGSAKKAGSFKDMTKAAGEGAKKSFDNRVKRANYIATNNGILGSAKAKAIDTFGVAKEWATGTPLNSFLSRVKFKEDFYKEFDEYKTLYENPEYNAMDAQLNHLQALKAQGATVTEDGTDIGTAIDTMKAAMTNKRLA
-394 AISGAAG
+394 AISKNPDAAAYIAYNMAKFAKDNYQLYNSDDVDFDFNGQDINDFILKGNKVYHQNGNEWNADELKRLYEDTDVDVTAGFRTSNSMKAQIGA
-401 GLYGSLVNGAGLA
+401 SK
-414 GLGYGAANGWKN
+414 AALKAA
-426 KGLQFNNQRK
+426 KQTPAYK
-436 KFYTEAM
+436 E
-443 HGKGIAGW
+443 
-451 FGGQAFGDKLLDEQ
+451 
-465 RNAAKK
+465 AAKK
-471 GYTQS
+471 
-476 RKNNVSKFEASK
+476 EA
-488 LYQNKYQE
+488 
-496 YIDEQKLSQ
+496 
-505 QNALRNTENLYN
+505 
-517 KAKENFDNNKK
+517 AKK
-528 IIEDYRNNSEYQG
+528 
-541 LMSTFEN
+541 
-548 EAVQEA
+548 
-554 NAKMNELVKQGHY
+554 
-567 SATPEGRA
+567 
-575 KYQSD
+575 
-580 KDSMIKSL
+580 
-588 QYAKATSELRKMKA
+588 
-602 LGAISDDAQEYLK
+602 
-615 AIDEFN
+615 
-621 SYNNAYKDAENNLKI
+621 
-636 AKGNV
+636 
-641 NNVDT
+641 
-646 DLAREKANEFFA
+646 
-658 NSDNK
+658 
-663 SFDPAVEQYQK
+663 
-674 DLKYI
+674 
-679 QDRSDEEYVKNQKK
+679 
-693 TRDFQTQVAAYEEA
+693 
-707 FKNYNKPGTDKG
+707 
-719 PSKPNDKK
+719 

>member
-190 GVKEEILED
+190 GVKEEILEE
-199 GNWKN
+199 GKWKN
-204 LTLLSDAVSNGT
+204 LTLLSDAVSNGA

-290 YFEVFVRVGLMY
+290 YFEVFVRVALMY

-381 IGLAKSGFGHIGG
+381 FGAVSGALGG
-394 AISGAAG
+394 AWAAKWNG
-401 GLYGSLVNGAGLA
+401 VGIGAGLA
-414 GLGYGAANGWKN
+414 YGAANGWKN
-426 KGLQFNNQRK
+426 KGNQFNAQRK
-436 KFYTEAM
+436 SLYTGVLG
-443 HGKGIAGW
+443 GKGTPGI
-451 FGGQAFGDKLLDEQ
+451 FGGQARLDKWADST
-465 RNAAKK
+465 KK
-471 GYTQS
+471 GVKDS
-476 RKNNVSKFEASK
+476 RYKKASNYVANYKKSDNYNEKFQTIQAANNLKYNTALGEYNAKHPENVEK
-488 LYQNKYQE
+488 LNALNEEKNKY
-496 YIDEQKLSQ
+496 IS
-505 QNALRNTENLYN
+505 
-517 KAKENFDNNKK
+517 
-528 IIEDYRNNSEYQG
+528 DYRNNE
-541 LMSTFEN
+541 
-548 EAVQEA
+548 
-554 NAKMNELVKQGHY
+554 
-567 SATPEGRA
+567 
-575 KYQSD
+575 
-580 KDSMIKSL
+580 
-588 QYAKATSELRKMKA
+588 MKK
-602 LGAISDDAQEYLK
+602 LSQRM
-615 AIDEFN
+615 IDEKQAFDN
-621 SYNNAYKDAENNLKI
+621 SVATKRAEIYKNPNLTAKQVEEELGKLNNLKFSYSSELQKQI
-636 AKGNV
+636 DDINNQKINTLDFDRQISEIEKADQELNEKLSKAYNDALKD
-641 NNVDT
+641 NVDKKVIKEIGGK
-646 DLAREKANEFFA
+646 LADAQKYVNKHDDDKRIEEYKNDIKGKEQIASLQEALKNFSGQKFDA
-658 NSDNK
+658 NSGVD
-663 SFDPAVEQYQK
+663 
-674 DLKYI
+674 
-679 QDRSDEEYVKNQKK
+679 
-693 TRDFQTQVAAYEEA
+693 
-707 FKNYNKPGTDKG
+707 
-719 PSKPNDKK
+719 KPNDKK

>member
-135 VILGSDVVDV
+135 MILGSDVVDV

-183 DNGYNWY
+183 DDGYNWY
-190 GVKEEILED
+190 GIKKEILEE
-199 GNWKN
+199 GKWEN
-204 LTLLSDAVSNGT
+204 LTLLSNAVSNGI
-216 SIDGENVVVT
+216 SIGGENVVLT
-226 YRPLVSTAAGIFLI
+226 YRPIVSTAAGIFLI
-240 YILLSFTLDL
+240 YMLLSFTLDL

-256 FAFYELLAPIPIVL
+256 FAFYQLLAPIPIVL

-310 ITKNNTLMEMWT
+310 ITTNNTLMEMWT
-322 ESTSGKLALAIII
+322 KSTSGKLALAIII
-335 MGVFAF
+335 IGVFAF

-347 IISDVLGIETGGL
+347 IISDVLGIDTGGL

-372 FFGAGALAG
+372 FFGAGAMLGAGATGLVRNGIHGAGNVFNSGRLAANSFHNG
-381 IGLAKSGFGHIGG
+381 EFKNGFKNVGKAVLGVGAGIGSTIAGTTSAMYNAYGSGKKAGNFKDMAKAAGEGAKKSFDNRVKRANYIASNNGMLGSAKAKAIDTIGLAKEWATGTPLNNFLSRVKFKEDFYKEFDEYKTLYENPEYKAMDAQLNHLQALKAQGATVTEDGKDIGVAIDTMKAAMTNKRLA
-394 AISGAAG
+394 AISKNPDAAAYIAYNMAKFAKDNYQLYKSNDVDFDFNGQDINDFILKENKVYHQNGNEWTANELKKLYEDTDVDVVAGFKTSSGMKAQIGA
-401 GLYGSLVNGAGLA
+401 SK
-414 GLGYGAANGWKN
+414 AALKSA
-426 KGLQFNNQRK
+426 KQTPAYK
-436 KFYTEAM
+436 E
-443 HGKGIAGW
+443 
-451 FGGQAFGDKLLDEQ
+451 
-465 RNAAKK
+465 AAKK
-471 GYTQS
+471 EAA
-476 RKNNVSKFEASK
+476 KNK
-488 LYQNKYQE
+488 
-496 YIDEQKLSQ
+496 
-505 QNALRNTENLYN
+505 
-517 KAKENFDNNKK
+517 
-528 IIEDYRNNSEYQG
+528 
-541 LMSTFEN
+541 
-548 EAVQEA
+548 
-554 NAKMNELVKQGHY
+554 
-567 SATPEGRA
+567 
-575 KYQSD
+575 
-580 KDSMIKSL
+580 
-588 QYAKATSELRKMKA
+588 
-602 LGAISDDAQEYLK
+602 
-615 AIDEFN
+615 
-621 SYNNAYKDAENNLKI
+621 
-636 AKGNV
+636 
-641 NNVDT
+641 
-646 DLAREKANEFFA
+646 
-658 NSDNK
+658 
-663 SFDPAVEQYQK
+663 
-674 DLKYI
+674 
-679 QDRSDEEYVKNQKK
+679 
-693 TRDFQTQVAAYEEA
+693 
-707 FKNYNKPGTDKG
+707 
-719 PSKPNDKK
+719 

>member
-1 MLKMFFLVAN
+1 MLNIFLITAN
-11 PVTSWFNNQIHRF
+11 VFTSWFNNQIHRF
-24 LLWLDQSV
+24 LLWIDQSV
-32 YWFAAQCYQLF
+32 YWLAAQCYQLF

-82 AIVDPDKLTNDKGA
+82 AIVDPDKLTNDKGT

-145 SDSESVKENNES
+145 SDSESVKENDES

-190 GVKEEILED
+190 GVKEEILEE
-199 GNWKN
+199 GKWEN

-250 GVRVVK
+250 GIRVVK

-310 ITKNNTLMEMWT
+310 ITTNNTLMEMWT
-322 ESTSGKLALAIII
+322 ESASGKLALTIII

-347 IISDVLGIETGGL
+347 IISDVLGIDTGGL

-372 FFGAGALAG
+372 FFGAGAVLGAGATGLVRNGIHGAGNVFNSGRLAANSFRNGEFKNTFKNVGKAFLGAGVG
-381 IGLAKSGFGHIGG
+381 IGSTIAGTTSAMYNAYGSAKKAGNFKDMQKAAGEGAKKSFDNRVKRANYIATNNGLRGSVKAKAIDTFGVAKEWATGTPLNSFLSRVKFKEDFYKEFDEYKTLYENPEYNAMDAQLNHLQALKAQGAHETEDGTDIGTAIDTMKAAMTNKRLA
-394 AISGAAG
+394 AISKNPDAAAYIAYNMAKFAKDNYQLYNSDDVDFDFNGQDINDFVLKGNKVYHQNGNEWTADELKRLYEDTDVDVTAGFRTSNSMKAQIGA
-401 GLYGSLVNGAGLA
+401 SK
-414 GLGYGAANGWKN
+414 AALKSA
-426 KGLQFNNQRK
+426 KQTPAYK
-436 KFYTEAM
+436 E
-443 HGKGIAGW
+443 
-451 FGGQAFGDKLLDEQ
+451 
-465 RNAAKK
+465 AAKK
-471 GYTQS
+471 EAA
-476 RKNNVSKFEASK
+476 KNK
-488 LYQNKYQE
+488 
-496 YIDEQKLSQ
+496 
-505 QNALRNTENLYN
+505 
-517 KAKENFDNNKK
+517 
-528 IIEDYRNNSEYQG
+528 
-541 LMSTFEN
+541 
-548 EAVQEA
+548 
-554 NAKMNELVKQGHY
+554 
-567 SATPEGRA
+567 
-575 KYQSD
+575 
-580 KDSMIKSL
+580 
-588 QYAKATSELRKMKA
+588 
-602 LGAISDDAQEYLK
+602 
-615 AIDEFN
+615 
-621 SYNNAYKDAENNLKI
+621 
-636 AKGNV
+636 
-641 NNVDT
+641 
-646 DLAREKANEFFA
+646 
-658 NSDNK
+658 
-663 SFDPAVEQYQK
+663 
-674 DLKYI
+674 
-679 QDRSDEEYVKNQKK
+679 
-693 TRDFQTQVAAYEEA
+693 
-707 FKNYNKPGTDKG
+707 
-719 PSKPNDKK
+719 

>member
-1 MLKMFFLVAN
+1 MLKMFLIAAN

-135 VILGSDVVDV
+135 VILGSDVVDI

-322 ESTSGKLALAIII
+322 ESTSGKLALTIII

-347 IISDVLGIETGGL
+347 IISDVLGIDTGGL

-372 FFGAGALAG
+372 FLGVGALAG
-381 IGLAKSGFGHIGG
+381 FGAVSGALGG
-394 AISGAAG
+394 AWAAKWNG
-401 GLYGSLVNGAGLA
+401 VGIGAGLA
-414 GLGYGAANGWKN
+414 YGAANGWKN
-426 KGLQFNNQRK
+426 KGNQFNAQRK
-436 KFYTEAM
+436 SLYTGVLG
-443 HGKGIAGW
+443 GKGTPGI
-451 FGGQAFGDKLLDEQ
+451 FGGQARLDKWADST
-465 RNAAKK
+465 KK
-471 GYTQS
+471 GVKDS
-476 RKNNVSKFEASK
+476 RYKKASNYVANYKKSDNYNEKFQTIQAANNLKYNTALGEYNAKHPENVEK
-488 LYQNKYQE
+488 LNALNEEKNKY
-496 YIDEQKLSQ
+496 IS
-505 QNALRNTENLYN
+505 
-517 KAKENFDNNKK
+517 
-528 IIEDYRNNSEYQG
+528 DYRNNE
-541 LMSTFEN
+541 
-548 EAVQEA
+548 
-554 NAKMNELVKQGHY
+554 
-567 SATPEGRA
+567 
-575 KYQSD
+575 
-580 KDSMIKSL
+580 
-588 QYAKATSELRKMKA
+588 MKK
-602 LGAISDDAQEYLK
+602 LSQRM
-615 AIDEFN
+615 IDEKQAFDN
-621 SYNNAYKDAENNLKI
+621 SVATKRAEIYKNPNLTAKQVEEELGKLNNLKFSYSSELQKQI
-636 AKGNV
+636 DDINNQKINTLDFDRQISEIEKADQELNEKLSKAYNDALKD
-641 NNVDT
+641 NVDKKVIKEIGGK
-646 DLAREKANEFFA
+646 LADAQKYVNKHDDDKRIEEYKNDIKGKEQIASLQEALKNFSGQKFDA
-658 NSDNK
+658 NSGVD
-663 SFDPAVEQYQK
+663 
-674 DLKYI
+674 
-679 QDRSDEEYVKNQKK
+679 
-693 TRDFQTQVAAYEEA
+693 
-707 FKNYNKPGTDKG
+707 
-719 PSKPNDKK
+719 KPNDKK

>member
-1 MLKMFFLVAN
+1 MLKMFLIAAN
-11 PVTSWFNNQIHRF
+11 PITSWFNNQIHRF

-82 AIVDPDKLTNDKGA
+82 AIVDPDKLTNDKGT

-145 SDSESVKENNES
+145 SDSESVKENDES

-190 GVKEEILED
+190 GVKEEILEE
-199 GNWKN
+199 GKWKN
-204 LTLLSDAVSNGT
+204 LPLLSDAVSNGT
-216 SIDGENVVVT
+216 SIGGENVVLT

-270 RIIPSKKGTF
+270 RIIPSKKGIF

-290 YFEVFVRVGLMY
+290 YFEVFVRVAIMY

-310 ITKNNTLMEMWT
+310 ITTNNTLMEMWT

-335 MGVFAF
+335 IGVFAF

-347 IISDVLGIETGGL
+347 IISDVFGIDTGGL

-372 FFGAGALAG
+372 FLGVGALAG
-381 IGLAKSGFGHIGG
+381 FGAVTGALTGALGG
-394 AISGAAG
+394 AWAAKWNG
-401 GLYGSLVNGAGLA
+401 VGIGAGLA
-414 GLGYGAANGWKN
+414 YGAANGWKN
-426 KGLQFNNQRK
+426 KGNQFNAQRK
-436 KFYTEAM
+436 SLYTGVLG
-443 HGKGIAGW
+443 GKGTPGI
-451 FGGQAFGDKLLDEQ
+451 FGGQARLDKWADST
-465 RNAAKK
+465 KK
-471 GYTQS
+471 GVKDS
-476 RKNNVSKFEASK
+476 RYKKASNYVANYKKSDGYNEKYQTIQAANDLKYNTALGEYNAKHPENVEK
-488 LYQNKYQE
+488 LNVLNEEKNKY
-496 YIDEQKLSQ
+496 IS
-505 QNALRNTENLYN
+505 
-517 KAKENFDNNKK
+517 
-528 IIEDYRNNSEYQG
+528 DYRNNEMKKLSQRMTDEKQAFDNSVATKRAEIYKNPN
-541 LMSTFEN
+541 LT
-548 EAVQEA
+548 
-554 NAKMNELVKQGHY
+554 AKQVEEELGK
-567 SATPEGRA
+567 
-575 KYQSD
+575 
-580 KDSMIKSL
+580 L
-588 QYAKATSELRKMKA
+588 
-602 LGAISDDAQEYLK
+602 
-615 AIDEFN
+615 
-621 SYNNAYKDAENNLKI
+621 NNLKFSYSSELQKQI
-636 AKGNV
+636 DDINNQKINTLAFDRQISEIEKADQELNEKLSKAY
-641 NNVDT
+641 NDALKDNVDKKVIKEIGGK
-646 DLAREKANEFFA
+646 LAEAQKYVNKHDDDKRIEEYKNDIKGKEQIASLQEALKNFSGQKFDA
-658 NSDNK
+658 NSGVD
-663 SFDPAVEQYQK
+663 
-674 DLKYI
+674 
-679 QDRSDEEYVKNQKK
+679 
-693 TRDFQTQVAAYEEA
+693 
-707 FKNYNKPGTDKG
+707 KPK
-719 PSKPNDKK
+719 DKK

>member
-135 VILGSDVVDV
+135 MILGSDVVDV

-183 DNGYNWY
+183 DDGYNWY
-190 GVKEEILED
+190 GIKKEILEE
-199 GNWKN
+199 GKWEN
-204 LTLLSDAVSNGT
+204 LTLLSNAVSNGI
-216 SIDGENVVVT
+216 SIDGENVVLT
-226 YRPLVSTAAGIFLI
+226 YRPIVSTAAGIFLI

-250 GVRVVK
+250 GIRVVK

-310 ITKNNTLMEMWT
+310 ITSNSVIVSDWLENGGVQ
-322 ESTSGKLALAIII
+322 GKLALAIII

-347 IISDVLGIETGGL
+347 IISDVLGIDTGGL

-372 FFGAGALAG
+372 FFGAGAVLGAGATGLVRNGIHGAGNVFNSGRLAFSNLKNREFKSSLKNAGKALLGVGTG
-381 IGLAKSGFGHIGG
+381 IGSTIAGATSGMYNAYGSAKKAGSFKDMTKAAGEGAKKSFDNRVKRANYIATNNGILGSAKAKAIDTFGVAVKFKEDFYKEFDEYKTLYENPEYNAMDAQLNHLQALKAQGATVTEDGTDIGTAIDTMKAAMTNKRLA
-394 AISGAAG
+394 AISKNPDAAAYIAYNMAKFAKDNYQLYNSDDVDFDFNGQDINDFILKGNKVYHQNGNEWNADELKRLYEDTDVDVTAGFRTSNSMKAQIGA
-401 GLYGSLVNGAGLA
+401 SK
-414 GLGYGAANGWKN
+414 AALKAA
-426 KGLQFNNQRK
+426 KQTPAYK
-436 KFYTEAM
+436 E
-443 HGKGIAGW
+443 
-451 FGGQAFGDKLLDEQ
+451 
-465 RNAAKK
+465 AAKK
-471 GYTQS
+471 
-476 RKNNVSKFEASK
+476 EA
-488 LYQNKYQE
+488 
-496 YIDEQKLSQ
+496 
-505 QNALRNTENLYN
+505 
-517 KAKENFDNNKK
+517 AKK
-528 IIEDYRNNSEYQG
+528 
-541 LMSTFEN
+541 
-548 EAVQEA
+548 
-554 NAKMNELVKQGHY
+554 
-567 SATPEGRA
+567 
-575 KYQSD
+575 
-580 KDSMIKSL
+580 
-588 QYAKATSELRKMKA
+588 
-602 LGAISDDAQEYLK
+602 
-615 AIDEFN
+615 
-621 SYNNAYKDAENNLKI
+621 
-636 AKGNV
+636 
-641 NNVDT
+641 
-646 DLAREKANEFFA
+646 
-658 NSDNK
+658 
-663 SFDPAVEQYQK
+663 
-674 DLKYI
+674 
-679 QDRSDEEYVKNQKK
+679 
-693 TRDFQTQVAAYEEA
+693 
-707 FKNYNKPGTDKG
+707 
-719 PSKPNDKK
+719 